1 MKLYKVVDRG
11 ELEPEER
18 VAEAEAERR
27 SVRLYRASYEEGR
40 DRASGVEMVREAR
53 S

>member
-1 MKLYKVVDRG
+1 MKLYKVVDR

-18 VAEAEAERR
+18 VAEAERR
-27 SVRLYRASYEEGR
+27 TVQLYHASYGEGR
-40 DRASGVEMVREAR
+40 DRASRLEMVREAR